1 LKVFPQYALLL
12 SLCITGS
19 IMIENT
25 DVAGWV
31 RGSLHGEIVRKF
43 DSMATFEHAIS
54 AQCKE
59 AQRIALEGIVQEA
72 ADLIAFVCPTCGGG
86 LLIKKRRAARSV
98 TSSFGEIRF
107 ERDYGFCPQCND
119 HVAPADC
126 KLGLHERGTVSPRI
140 QEICALA
147 ALRAPASEA
156 ADDILCMTGISVSA
170 STIHREARRQ
180 GERALQLRDLD
191 EWWVQSAPGIA
202 RLSAEAPDLPE
213 HTTMI
218 IEIDAWNI
226 RERDNWG
233 LSEEFRKANKDTGRW
248 HWVYTG
254 TVFRLDQ
261 RGTTAAGRPVI
272 AERGYVAT
280 RKGLESF
287 RNQLYAEALRRGMSQ
302 CETVLVLA
310 DGAVWIWN
318 LVEDRFPGALQRLD
332 LFHVQQHIWNL
343 AAELYGKGTPE
354 AAAWARPYVDG
365 LKNKPDTAARLIAD
379 LKELGIQL
387 EEFSAKQIEAIQKE
401 TAYLEKN
408 KNRMDY
414 KAGSES
420 GQPVGSG
427 AIESTCSQYQ
437 RRFKMTGQFWS
448 LEGDEAFLAL
458 STLQRN
464 GRWGKLFPGS
474 HASRS

>member
-1 LKVFPQYALLL
+1 
-12 SLCITGS
+12 
-19 IMIENT
+19 MIENR
-25 DVAGWV
+25 DVVGWI
-31 RGSLHGEIVRKF
+31 RGNLNGEIVRKF
-43 DSMATFEHAIS
+43 DSMATFENAIS
-54 AQCKE
+54 EQCKE

-72 ADLIAFVCPTCGGG
+72 ADLVPFVCPKCNGH
-86 LLIKKRRAARSV
+86 LMIKKRRAVRSV

-119 HVAPADC
+119 HFAPADR

-147 ALRAPASEA
+147 ALRAPAAEA
-156 ADDILCMTGISVSA
+156 ADDILCMTGIPVSA

-180 GERALQLRDLD
+180 GEKALLLHDLD
-191 EWWVQSAPGIA
+191 EWLVQSAEGIA

-261 RGTTAAGRPVI
+261 RGTTAAGRPII

-280 RKGLESF
+280 RKGLDSF

-318 LVEDRFPGALQRLD
+318 LVEDRFKGAVQRLD

-365 LKNKPDTAARLIAD
+365 LKNKPDAAARLIAD
-379 LKELGIQL
+379 LKDLSVRL

-414 KAGSES
+414 KTGSES

-474 HASRS
+474 HASRN

>member
-1 LKVFPQYALLL
+1 
-12 SLCITGS
+12 
-19 IMIENT
+19 MIENT
-25 DVAGWV
+25 DVAGWIQG
-31 RGSLHGEIVRKF
+31 RLNGEITREFK
-43 DSMATFEHAIS
+43 SMADFEIAIS
-54 AQCKE
+54 EQCKE
-59 AQRIALEGIVQEA
+59 AQRIALENTVQAA
-72 ADLIAFVCPTCGGG
+72 ADQVRFVCPKCGER
-86 LLIKKRRAARSV
+86 LMIKKRRVARSV

-107 ERDYGFCPQCND
+107 ERDYGYCAQCND
-119 HVAPADC
+119 HFAPADC
-126 KLGLHERGTVSPRI
+126 KLGLHDRGTVSPRI

-147 ALRAPASEA
+147 ALRAPAAEA
-156 ADDILCMTGISVSA
+156 ADDILCMTGIPVSP

-180 GERALQLRDLD
+180 GERALMLRDLD
-191 EWWVQSAPGIA
+191 EWLTQSNEGVV
-202 RLSAEAPDLPE
+202 RLSAEAPDVPE

-233 LSEEFRKANKDTGRW
+233 QSEEFRKANKDTGRW
-248 HWVYTG
+248 HWVFTG

-261 RGTTAAGRPVI
+261 RGTTASGRPVI
-272 AERGYVAT
+272 TERGYVAT
-280 RKGLESF
+280 RRGLESF
-287 RNQLYAEALRRGMSQ
+287 RNQLYAEALRRGMSKV
-302 CETVLVLA
+302 ETVLILA
-310 DGAVWIWN
+310 DGAVWIWK
-318 LVEDRFPGALQRLD
+318 LVEDRFKDAIQRLD

-354 AAAWARPYVDG
+354 AAAWARPYIDG
-365 LKNKPDTAARLIAD
+365 LESKAEGATELITG
-379 LKELGIQL
+379 LNELSDRL
-387 EEFSAKQIEAIQKE
+387 EEFSEKQLEAIRKE

-414 KAGSES
+414 KVGADL

-464 GRWGKLFPGS
+464 GRWRKLFPGS
-474 HASRS
+474 HVSRN

>member
-1 LKVFPQYALLL
+1 
-12 SLCITGS
+12 
-19 IMIENT
+19 MIENA
-25 DVAGWV
+25 DVVGWIQE
-31 RGSLHGEIVRKF
+31 SLNGEITRKF
-43 DSMATFEHAIS
+43 DSMATFENAIS
-54 AQCKE
+54 EQCKE
-59 AQRIALEGIVQEA
+59 VQRLALEKTVQAAVDLLAFECPQCAQRLM
-72 ADLIAFVCPTCGGG
+72 
-86 LLIKKRRAARSV
+86 IKKRREGRSV
-98 TSSFGEIRF
+98 ISSFGEIRF
-107 ERDYGFCPQCND
+107 VRDYGYCPQCKD
-119 HVAPADC
+119 HFAPADY

-147 ALRAPASEA
+147 ALRAPATEA
-156 ADDILCMTGISVSA
+156 AEDILCMTGIPVSP

-180 GERALQLRDLD
+180 GERALCIRDCD
-191 EWWVQSAPGIA
+191 EWMTQSNEGTA
-202 RLSAEAPDLPE
+202 RLSAEVPTPPE
-213 HTTMI
+213 DSTMI

-254 TVFRLDQ
+254 TVFLLDQ
-261 RGTTAAGRPVI
+261 RGTTASGRPVI
-272 AERGYVAT
+272 SERGYVAP
-280 RKGLESF
+280 RRGLESF
-287 RNQLYAEALRRGMSQ
+287 RNQLYAEALRRGLSKVK
-302 CETVLVLA
+302 TVLILA

-318 LVEDRFPGALQRLD
+318 LAQDRFKDATQRLD
-332 LFHVQQHIWNL
+332 LYHAQQHLWNL
-343 AAELYGKGTPE
+343 AAELHGKGTPE
-354 AAAWARPYVDG
+354 ATAWVTPYIAT
-365 LKNKPDTAARLIAD
+365 LKNKKDGAAQLIAD
-379 LKELGIQL
+379 LNDLSTRL
-387 EEFSAKQIEAIQKE
+387 EEVTAKQIEALQKE

-414 KAGSES
+414 KTGADL

-464 GRWGKLFPGS
+464 GRWCKLFPGS
-474 HASRS
+474 HASRN